1 MPRKPRLAYLVC
13 ATHRSGSNLL
23 CQLLWHT
30 GRAGYPQEA
39 FSPTR
44 MGPISEQ
51 HGLGVDPAVDF
62 RGYLAAL
69 VAQRQTS
76 NGVFGAKI
84 MWTHLD
90 SFCARL
96 GVPAERPFAAVES
109 FLPGVRYVWM
119 RRRDAVRQAISMV
132 KAKQTGV
139 YNSLQ
144 EQGGEEPAAAAYD
157 FDAID
162 RQVRRFQKEDQA
174 WGERFREAGVA
185 PHPVFYEDL
194 TEQVDAALRDVLRF
208 LGLEAADDFRAPA
221 VTYRR
226 LWDETNE
233 EWEARYRLAGAPK
246 QRSRPS
252 RTPIGE

>member
-1 MPRKPRLAYLVC
+1 MSREPRVTYLVC

-23 CQLLWHT
+23 CQLLWHS
-30 GRAGYPQEA
+30 GRAGFPQEA

-51 HGLGVDPAVDF
+51 HDLGVDPERDF

-69 VAQRQTS
+69 LAQRQTS
-76 NGVFGAKI
+76 NGVFGAKM

-96 GVPAERPFAAVES
+96 GLPVERPFAAIES
-109 FLPGVRYVWM
+109 VLPEARYVWM

-144 EQGGEEPAAAAYD
+144 ERAGEVSAAAAYD
-157 FDAID
+157 FEAID
-162 RQVRRFQKEDQA
+162 KQVRRFQREDQA
-174 WGERFREAGVA
+174 WEARFREAAVA
-185 PHPVFYEDL
+185 PHEVFYEDL
-194 TEQVDAALRDVLRF
+194 TTRTDEVLRDVLRF
-208 LGLEAADDFRAPA
+208 LGLEAADDFRAPP
-221 VTYRR
+221 VHYRR
-226 LWDETNE
+226 LSDETNDD
-233 EWEARYRLAGAPK
+233 WDARYRAAGAPK
-246 QRSRPS
+246 QRSSPS

>member
-1 MPRKPRLAYLVC
+1 MHRKPRLAYLVC

-30 GRAGYPQEA
+30 GRAGFPQEA

-44 MGPISEQ
+44 IGPISEQ
-51 HGLGVDPAVDF
+51 HGLGVDGEKDF
-62 RGYLAAL
+62 RGYLDAL

-76 NGVFGAKI
+76 NGVFGAKV

-90 SFCARL
+90 FLCGRL
-96 GVPAERPFAAVES
+96 GVARGRPFAALEAA
-109 FLPGVRYVWM
+109 LPGSRYVWM

-144 EQGGEEPAAAAYD
+144 ESEGRQPAVPAYD
-157 FDAID
+157 FATLDK
-162 RQVRRFQKEDQA
+162 QVRRFRREDEGWEA
-174 WGERFREAGVA
+174 RFREARVS
-185 PHPVFYEDL
+185 PHEVFYEDL
-194 TEQVDAALRDVLRF
+194 TADVDGALRDVLRF
-208 LGLEAADDFRAPA
+208 LGLEAPDGFRAPP
-221 VTYRR
+221 VHYRR
-226 LWDETNE
+226 LADETNDD
-233 EWEARYRLAGAPK
+233 WEARYRAGALNE
-246 QRSRPS
+246 RSSPS

>member
-1 MPRKPRLAYLVC
+1 MQRKPRLAYLVC

-30 GRAGYPQEA
+30 GRAGFPQEV

-51 HGLGVDPAVDF
+51 HGLGVDAEKDF
-62 RGYLAAL
+62 RGYLDAL
-69 VAQRQTS
+69 VAQRQTR

-90 SFCARL
+90 GLCGRL
-96 GVPAERPFAAVES
+96 GAARERPFAALEAA
-109 FLPGVRYVWM
+109 LPGSRYVWM
-119 RRRDAVRQAISMV
+119 RRRDSVRQAISMV

-144 EQGGEEPAAAAYD
+144 ETEGGEPPAPAYD
-157 FDAID
+157 FGTIEK
-162 RQVRRFQKEDQA
+162 QVRRFQREDEGWA
-174 WGERFREAGVA
+174 ARFREAGIA
-185 PHPVFYEDL
+185 PHEVFYEDL
-194 TEQVDAALRDVLRF
+194 TSDVDRALRDVLRF
-208 LGLEAADDFRAPA
+208 LGLEAADDFRAPP
-221 VTYRR
+221 VHYRR
-226 LWDETNE
+226 LFDETNE
-233 EWEARYRLAGAPK
+233 DWEARYRAGALK
-246 QRSRPS
+246 QRSSPS